1 MLYWWLTG
9 AIVLIPVSFLA
20 GRYSSRYQF
29 VRIKRHYKQNVGEF
43 IRGR

>member
-1 MLYWWLTG
+1 MNWWLTG
-9 AIVLIPVSFLA
+9 AIALVPAAFLA

-29 VRIKRHYKQNVGEF
+29 VRIRRRYKQNVNEF